1 MATSTQLLLNSLTRE
16 VSFVLDLDLAL
27 DLDLNLGQWLARQ
40 DRYEVQC
47 SKNEILVMRCRGHFK
62 GHLGLDL
69 DLDFGPDLFG
79 ANVNVRQMIL
89 W

>member
-1 MATSTQLLLNSLTRE
+1 M
-16 VSFVLDLDLAL
+16 
-27 DLDLNLGQWLARQ
+27 
-40 DRYEVQC
+40 
-47 SKNEILVMRCRGHFK
+47 KCRGHFK